1 MPVASFRNDCSV
13 CVSHQCHHLSHT
25 RVNKSLFPSWVK
37 FIEGKSAI
45 SCRAL
50 TIPSPCI
57 NSTLKDRVRA
67 WNTLRTFFFF
77 AINNIYQDER
87 SEVRCQL
94 IWSLFFFSFNV
105 LTDTLG
111 STEPLFVLFLWIC
124 VRMITACNKLI
135 YSPGGFASL
144 PSPQCSFVAEHLSFF
159 PHKYKTMWQSK

>member
-1 MPVASFRNDCSV
+1 MLVASFRNDCSV
-13 CVSHQCHHLSHT
+13 CVWVFGMSSQSHQCHHLSHM

-37 FIEGKSAI
+37 FIGGKSAI
-45 SCRAL
+45 SCRVL

-67 WNTLRTFFFF
+67 WKTLRTFFFF
-77 AINNIYQDER
+77 AFNNIYRDEHW
-87 SEVRCQL
+87 EVRCQL
-94 IWSLFFFSFNV
+94 IWSLFFSFNV

-111 STEPLFVLFLWIC
+111 STEPFFCFVLFLRIC

-144 PSPQCSFVAEHLSFF
+144 PSPQRSFVAEHLSFS
-159 PHKYKTMWQSK
+159 PP